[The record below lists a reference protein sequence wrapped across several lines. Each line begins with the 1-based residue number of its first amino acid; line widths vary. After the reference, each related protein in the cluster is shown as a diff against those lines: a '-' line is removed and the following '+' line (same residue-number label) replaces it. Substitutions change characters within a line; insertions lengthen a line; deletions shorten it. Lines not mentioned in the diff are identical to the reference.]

1 MRLWLKDVPTRG
13 DNLFKLQANGYSF
26 LIAGFFLFLVFLQ
39 PAFAVIPLETSP
51 SWRSL
56 ESRAPA
62 ESYYSTGAVF
72 GDIDGNGFLDLVISN
87 GNDMLKAPNF
97 VYFNYN
103 GRLDTT
109 AGWVS
114 ANSEY
119 SGHCALGDI
128 DKDGYLE
135 LAVSNYINN
144 GWGKIVIQ
152 LYDNVNGSLSTSPT
166 WSSAD
171 SMHSFSCAFGDAKGE
186 GYLDLAVACGEAYNN
201 FNEHNRI
208 YYNHNGVLETI
219 PSWVSGDSGAC
230 YDVDWGDVDNDG
242 DLDLVFVCA
251 RGKVKIYK
259 NYGDSIEHFPSW
271 VSKNTDNRNSLAW
284 GDVNNDGYLD
294 LAVANNTQLGG
305 NGYFEAYLNYGGVLD
320 TLPDWVSS
328 TRGYGSA
335 VSFCDMNND
344 GYKDLAAG
352 RWWGNSVVYENNG
365 GNLGTTP
372 AWTCNSAYESVV
384 EEMVWG
390 DLDGDGLVRI
400 KNESHPADGSKKV
413 FYLNHY
419 PAHKLEKVVADG
431 NVLSLTDYCYS
442 LNSGW
447 VSFKTAPDSQ
457 VSFDYKYSLKQDLA
471 VSNWDRENYVFFNQ
485 NQLYVKGD
493 VNQDNKV
500 TVADVVFLVNYLF
513 KGGPEPYYL
522 ACGDVNRDCQTTVSD
537 AVYLVNYLFK
547 GGPLPLSGCAK

>member
-1 MRLWLKDVPTRG
+1 LL
-13 DNLFKLQANGYSF
+13 KLQLNRYSVIIASF
-26 LIAGFFLFLVFLQ
+26 LLFLVFLQ
-39 PAFAVIPLETSP
+39 PVFAVIPLETSP

-56 ESRAPA
+56 ESRAP
-62 ESYYSTGAVF
+62 SINYYSTGAVF
-72 GDIDGNGFLDLVISN
+72 GDVDGNGFLDLVISN
-87 GNDMLKAPNF
+87 GNDMSKKPNL

-103 GRLDTT
+103 GKLDTT

-128 DKDGYLE
+128 DKDGYPE
-135 LAVSNYINN
+135 LAVSNYINSF
-144 GWGKIVIQ
+144 WGKTVIQ
-152 LYDNVNGSLSTSPT
+152 LYDNVNGSLSTSPI

-171 SMHSFSCAFGDAKGE
+171 SMHTFSCAFGDPDGD
-186 GYLDLAVACGEAYNN
+186 GYPDLAVACGEAYNN
-201 FNEHNRI
+201 FNEKNRI
-208 YYNHNGVLETI
+208 YYNQSGALETT

-242 DLDLVFVCA
+242 DLDLAFVCSQG
-251 RGKVKIYK
+251 RIRVYK
-259 NYGDSIEHFPSW
+259 NYGDSIETFPSW
-271 VSKNTDNRNSLAW
+271 RSKNVDDGNTLAW
-284 GDVNNDGYLD
+284 GDLNNDGYLD
-294 LAVANNTQLGG
+294 LAVANNFQLYG
-305 NGYFEAYLNYGGVLD
+305 NGYFEVYLNHNGILD
-320 TLPDWVSS
+320 TIPDWVSS
-328 TRGYGSA
+328 TNGYGSA
-335 VSFCDMNND
+335 VSFYDVNND

-352 RWWGNSVVYENNG
+352 RWWGYSTMYENSG
-365 GNLGTTP
+365 GNLGTTL
-372 AWTCNSAYESVV
+372 AWTCNLAYESVV
-384 EEMVWG
+384 EEMVWA

-400 KNESHPADGSKKV
+400 KNETHPADGSKKV
-413 FYLNHY
+413 FYLSHY

-442 LNSGW
+442 LALGW
-447 VSFKTAPDSQ
+447 VSFKVAPDSQ

-500 TVADVVFLVNYLF
+500 TIADVVFLVNYLF
-513 KGGPEPYYL
+513 KGGPEPYFL
-522 ACGDVNRDCQTTVSD
+522 ASGDVNRDCQTTTAD
-537 AVYLVNYLFK
+537 IVYLVNYLFK

>member
-1 MRLWLKDVPTRG
+1 MFKSLHSRYIFLTF
-13 DNLFKLQANGYSF
+13 NLL
-26 LIAGFFLFLVFLQ
+26 LFLFISKSV
-39 PAFAVIPLETSP
+39 FAVIPLETSP

-56 ESRAPA
+56 ESRAP
-62 ESYYSTGAVF
+62 SINYYSTGAVF
-72 GDIDGNGFLDLVISN
+72 GDVDGNGFLDLVISN
-87 GNDMLKAPNF
+87 GNDMSKKPNL

-103 GRLDTT
+103 GKLDTT

-128 DKDGYLE
+128 DKDGYPE
-135 LAVSNYINN
+135 LAVSNYINSF
-144 GWGKIVIQ
+144 WGKTVIQ
-152 LYDNVNGSLSTSPT
+152 LYDNVNGSLSTSPI

-171 SMHSFSCAFGDAKGE
+171 SMHTFSCAFGDPDGD
-186 GYLDLAVACGEAYNN
+186 GYPDLAVACGEAYNN
-201 FNEHNRI
+201 FNEKNRI
-208 YYNHNGVLETI
+208 YYNQSGALETT

-242 DLDLVFVCA
+242 DLDLAFVCSQG
-251 RGKVKIYK
+251 RIRVYK
-259 NYGDSIEHFPSW
+259 NYGDSIETFPSW
-271 VSKNTDNRNSLAW
+271 RSKNVDDGNTLAW
-284 GDVNNDGYLD
+284 GDLNNDGYLD
-294 LAVANNTQLGG
+294 LAVANNFQLYG
-305 NGYFEAYLNYGGVLD
+305 NGYFEVYLNHNGILD
-320 TLPDWVSS
+320 TIPDWVSS
-328 TRGYGSA
+328 TNGYGSA
-335 VSFCDMNND
+335 VSFYDVNND

-352 RWWGNSVVYENNG
+352 RWWGYSTMYENSG

-372 AWTCNSAYESVV
+372 AWTCNLAYESVV
-384 EEMVWG
+384 EEMVWA

-400 KNESHPADGSKKV
+400 KNETHPADGSKKV
-413 FYLNHY
+413 FYLSHY

-442 LNSGW
+442 LALGW
-447 VSFKTAPDSQ
+447 VSFKVAPDSQ

-500 TVADVVFLVNYLF
+500 TIADVVFLVNYLF
-513 KGGPEPYYL
+513 KGGPEPYFL
-522 ACGDVNRDCQTTVSD
+522 ASGDVNRDCQTTTAD
-537 AVYLVNYLFK
+537 IVYLVNYLFK

>member
-1 MRLWLKDVPTRG
+1 
-13 DNLFKLQANGYSF
+13 LFKSLHSRYIF
-26 LIAGFFLFLVFLQ
+26 LTFNLLLFLFISKSV
-39 PAFAVIPLETSP
+39 FAVIPLETSP

-56 ESRAPA
+56 ESRAP
-62 ESYYSTGAVF
+62 SINYYSTGAVF
-72 GDIDGNGFLDLVISN
+72 GDVDGNGFLDLVISN
-87 GNDMLKAPNF
+87 GNDMSKKPNL

-103 GRLDTT
+103 GKLDTT

-128 DKDGYLE
+128 DKDGYPE
-135 LAVSNYINN
+135 LAVSNYINSF
-144 GWGKIVIQ
+144 WGKTVIQ
-152 LYDNVNGSLSTSPT
+152 LYDNVNGSLSTSPI

-171 SMHSFSCAFGDAKGE
+171 SMHTFSCAFGDPDGD
-186 GYLDLAVACGEAYNN
+186 GYPDLAVACGEAYNN
-201 FNEHNRI
+201 FNEKNRI
-208 YYNHNGVLETI
+208 YYNQSGALETT

-242 DLDLVFVCA
+242 DLDLAFVCSQG
-251 RGKVKIYK
+251 RIRVYK
-259 NYGDSIEHFPSW
+259 NYGDSIETFPSW
-271 VSKNTDNRNSLAW
+271 RSKNVDDGNTLAW
-284 GDVNNDGYLD
+284 GDLNNDGYLD
-294 LAVANNTQLGG
+294 LAVANNFQLYG
-305 NGYFEAYLNYGGVLD
+305 NGYFEVYLNHNGILD
-320 TLPDWVSS
+320 TIPDWVSS
-328 TRGYGSA
+328 TNGYGSA
-335 VSFCDMNND
+335 VSFYDVNND

-352 RWWGNSVVYENNG
+352 RWWGYSTMYENSG

-372 AWTCNSAYESVV
+372 AWTCNLAYESVV
-384 EEMVWG
+384 EEMVWA

-400 KNESHPADGSKKV
+400 KNETHPADGSKKV
-413 FYLNHY
+413 FYLSHY

-442 LNSGW
+442 LALGW
-447 VSFKTAPDSQ
+447 VSFKVAPDSQ

-500 TVADVVFLVNYLF
+500 TIADVVFLVNYLF
-513 KGGPEPYYL
+513 KGGPEPYFL
-522 ACGDVNRDCQTTVSD
+522 ASGDVNRDCQTTTAD
-537 AVYLVNYLFK
+537 IVYLVNYLFK

>member
-1 MRLWLKDVPTRG
+1 MFKSLHSRYIFLTF
-13 DNLFKLQANGYSF
+13 NLL
-26 LIAGFFLFLVFLQ
+26 LFLFISKSV
-39 PAFAVIPLETSP
+39 FAVIPLETSP

-56 ESRAPA
+56 ESRAP
-62 ESYYSTGAVF
+62 SINYYSTGAVF
-72 GDIDGNGFLDLVISN
+72 GDVDGNGFLDLVISN
-87 GNDMLKAPNF
+87 GNDMSKKPNL

-103 GRLDTT
+103 GKLDTT

-128 DKDGYLE
+128 DKDGYPE
-135 LAVSNYINN
+135 LAVSNYINSF
-144 GWGKIVIQ
+144 WGKTVIQ
-152 LYDNVNGSLSTSPT
+152 LYDNVNGSLSTSPI

-171 SMHSFSCAFGDAKGE
+171 SMHTFSCAFGDPDGD
-186 GYLDLAVACGEAYNN
+186 GYPDLAVACGEAYNN
-201 FNEHNRI
+201 FNEKNRI
-208 YYNHNGVLETI
+208 YYNQSGALETT

-242 DLDLVFVCA
+242 DLDLAFVCSQG
-251 RGKVKIYK
+251 RIRVYK
-259 NYGDSIEHFPSW
+259 NYGDSIETFPSW
-271 VSKNTDNRNSLAW
+271 RSKNVDDGNTLAW
-284 GDVNNDGYLD
+284 GDLNNDGYLD
-294 LAVANNTQLGG
+294 LAVANNFQLYG
-305 NGYFEAYLNYGGVLD
+305 NGYFEVYLNHNGILD
-320 TLPDWVSS
+320 TIPDWVSS
-328 TRGYGSA
+328 TNGYGSA
-335 VSFCDMNND
+335 VSFYDVNND

-352 RWWGNSVVYENNG
+352 RWWGYSTMYENSG

-372 AWTCNSAYESVV
+372 AWTCNLAYESVV
-384 EEMVWG
+384 EEMVWA

-400 KNESHPADGSKKV
+400 KNETHPADGSKKV
-413 FYLNHY
+413 FYLSHY

-442 LNSGW
+442 LALGW
-447 VSFKTAPDSQ
+447 VSFKVAPDSQ

-500 TVADVVFLVNYLF
+500 TIADVVFLVNCLF
-513 KGGPEPYYL
+513 KGGPEPYFL
-522 ACGDVNRDCQTTVSD
+522 ASGDVNRDCQTTTAD
-537 AVYLVNYLFK
+537 IVYLVNYLFK

>member
-1 MRLWLKDVPTRG
+1 
-13 DNLFKLQANGYSF
+13 LFKLLHSRYIF
-26 LIAGFFLFLVFLQ
+26 LTFNLLLFLFISKSV
-39 PAFAVIPLETSP
+39 FAVIPLETSP

-56 ESRAPA
+56 ESREP
-62 ESYYSTGAVF
+62 SIDYYSTGAVF

-87 GNDMLKAPNF
+87 GNDMFKAPNF
-97 VYFNYN
+97 VYFNHN
-103 GRLDTT
+103 GKLDTT

-135 LAVSNYINN
+135 LAVSNYINT
-144 GWGKIVIQ
+144 GWGKTVIQ

-171 SMHSFSCAFGDAKGE
+171 SMHSFACSFGDANGD
-186 GYLDLAVACGEAYNN
+186 GYLDLAVACGEAYNG
-201 FNEHNRI
+201 FYEHNRI
-208 YYNHNGVLETI
+208 YYNHNGILETT

-230 YDVDWGDVDNDG
+230 YDVDWADVDNDG
-242 DLDLVFVCA
+242 DLDLVFVCSGG
-251 RGKVKIYK
+251 RVKIYK

-271 VSKNTDNRNSLAW
+271 VSKNVDNRNSLAL

-294 LAVANNTQLGG
+294 LAVANNIQLGG
-305 NGYFEAYLNYGGVLD
+305 NGYFEVYLNHSGVLD
-320 TLPDWVSS
+320 TLPGWLSS
-328 TRGYGSA
+328 DRGYGSA
-335 VSFCDMNND
+335 VSFCDVNND
-344 GYKDLAAG
+344 GYMDLAAG
-352 RWWGNSVVYENNG
+352 RWWGYSVVYENTG
-365 GNLGTTP
+365 GNLGTSP
-372 AWTCNSAYESVV
+372 AWSCVPAYGSVV
-384 EEMVWG
+384 EEMVWA
-390 DLDGDGLVRI
+390 DLDGDGLIRI
-400 KNESHPADGSKKV
+400 KNETHPADGSKKV
-413 FYLNHY
+413 FYLSHY

-431 NVLSLTDYCYS
+431 NLLSLADYCYS
-442 LNSGW
+442 LTSGW
-447 VSFKTAPDSQ
+447 VSLKVAPTTE
-457 VSFDYKYSLKQDLA
+457 VSFDYKYSQKQDLA

-500 TVADVVFLVNYLF
+500 TVADVVFLINYLF

-522 ACGDVNRDCQTTVSD
+522 ACGDVNRDCQITVSD
-537 AVYLVNYLFK
+537 VVYLVSYLFK